1 MKRNK
6 GITLIVL
13 IITIIIMIILL
24 TVSAKVVIDTDI
36 LDMAQEAGE
45 DYNQSQELEKD
56 LNANKITMNNTALD
70 KYVQKVC
77 SHTFGTDNKCKIC
90 GVTQITF
97 IVKNINNADSAISLN
112 AIEGMTWAEF
122 AKSKYCPK
130 GIFLG
135 QMYDEEGQVIG
146 MTDVTS
152 DLANVI
158 ATELVCVSDGAVQIY
173 PLDTNDNYSGDDVL
187 WGDLIIDGDSYGYN
201 N

>member
-1 MKRNK
+1 MRRNK

-13 IITIIIMIILL
+13 IITIVVMLILL
-24 TVSAKVVIDTDI
+24 SVSVKIAIDTNI
-36 LDMAQEAGE
+36 LEMAQEAGE
-45 DYNQSQELEKD
+45 DYNQRQEQEKD

-135 QMYDEEGQVIG
+135 QIYDEEGQYNG

-152 DLANVI
+152 DTTSVI
-158 ATELVCVSDGAVQIY
+158 AEDFTYVVDGANNIFL
-173 PLDTNDNYSGDDVL
+173 LDASGSFSGTSIL
-187 WGDLIIDGDSYGYN
+187 WGDLIIDGASYGYN